1 MWNLFKSD
9 VYRLLHSRFFFVLT
23 LLYTLMTILLVSTE
37 GVIVSNTSFASFDGR
52 TSTLADFLAFLP
64 KNAIFLFFVF
74 LAYILFLS
82 EEYQSRYVKS
92 IYPFFQRKEKLIF
105 ARIMTFA
112 AIWCLYILIGV
123 LWSSFWL
130 CALIGRTG
138 TLILPDYQQYVTERS
153 T

>member
-9 VYRLLHSRFFFVLT
+9 VYRLRHSRFFFVVT

-37 GVIVSNTSFASFDGR
+37 GVIVSNTSFAAFDGR
-52 TSTLADFLAFLP
+52 TSTLADYLAFLP

-92 IYPFFQRKEKLIF
+92 IYPFFQRKEKLY
-105 ARIMTFA
+105 RRK
-112 AIWCLYILIGV
+112 
-123 LWSSFWL
+123 S
-130 CALIGRTG
+130 
-138 TLILPDYQQYVTERS
+138 
-153 T
+153 

>member
-1 MWNLFKSD
+1 MEVNEMWNLFKSD

-92 IYPFFQRKEKLIF
+92 IYPFFQRKGKMIF

-112 AIWCLYILIGV
+112 AIWSLYLSLIH
-123 LWSSFWL
+123 
-130 CALIGRTG
+130 I
-138 TLILPDYQQYVTERS
+138 
-153 T
+153 